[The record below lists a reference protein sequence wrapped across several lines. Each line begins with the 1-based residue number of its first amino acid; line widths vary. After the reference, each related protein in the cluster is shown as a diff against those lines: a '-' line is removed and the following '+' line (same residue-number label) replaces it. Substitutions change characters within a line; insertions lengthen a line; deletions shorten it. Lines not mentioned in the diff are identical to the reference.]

1 MNIGAQKMTVVNRN
15 NQLRDMLKN
24 AEQQAALAE
33 PSPHQSQSPLIDADV
48 ESKPKQLDIPS
59 LGGLAT
65 NSCFSVSFT

>member
-1 MNIGAQKMTVVNRN
+1 MTVVNRN

-33 PSPHQSQSPLIDADV
+33 PSPHQSHSPLIDADV

-59 LGGLAT
+59 LGLAT
-65 NSCFSVSFT
+65 NSFFLFPSRKKSLICL